1 MTGLV
6 AMVGTVEAQV
16 LTQIGVTDLRN
27 RYGAS
32 FPEGTGIVGWL
43 TEAGLNQTINSTVY
57 EVFWPNLTSAAV
69 NPGGTRIGLLAPSL
83 PPVPSVTSSEHA
95 TGVALQWFG
104 SPTSGVSPD
113 LSTVVSMSANTFL
126 GGAAIQAGTG
136 TAPVVLSGVP
146 MPSVVNASWAGSS
159 GVVAVDTDVLRRID
173 YLVDRDGVTVVAGA
187 GNTAFAVPASL
198 PGQGYNSITVGAS
211 LGPSSGGFSTIDGTG
226 RLLVDVMAPSTITS
240 HAAPMVAGA
249 AVLIA
254 DRAQETPALGNADDP
269 RMVRSLIMTGAEKLA
284 GWSNTST
291 QPLHPYQGAGELR
304 VNRTYDVLMAGEKT
318 VGSVSDSR
326 GWDLGVGAVGVQYY
340 FVDNNYSNGR
350 ISVTLAWNRVTGD
363 PTDPTG
369 ADRTDAANFTLLSGS
384 TVLAASAL
392 ANLNLEVLTTDGVS
406 TPLTSLAVSQSTVD
420 NVEHIYLTGLAPGR
434 YAIGVS
440 GGSGTTYGLS
450 FNFVP
455 EVPVGWPMG
464 VGAVVMMGWVVRR
477 RVRGR

>member
-32 FPEGTGIVGWL
+32 LPEGTGIVGWL
-43 TEAGLNQTINSTVY
+43 TEAGFNQTISSTVY
-57 EVFWPNLTSAAV
+57 EIFWPRLT
-69 NPGGTRIGLLAPSL
+69 IPSL
-83 PPVPSVTSSEHA
+83 NTGRNLNFYGPLPPSPASYWSDHA
-95 TGVALQWFG
+95 AGVAGAWYAG
-104 SPTSGVSPD
+104 PTAGVSPD
-113 LSTVVSMSANTFL
+113 LSDIGLMSANGFV
-126 GGAAIQAGTG
+126 GGAALRTG
-136 TAPVVLSGVP
+136 EATAPVVDASLP
-146 MPSVVNASWAGSS
+146 MPNVVNASWAGTAGS
-159 GVVAVDTDVLRRID
+159 AALDTDVLRRID
-173 YLVDRDGVTVVAGA
+173 YLVDRDGVTVVVGA
-187 GNTAFAVPASL
+187 GNTAFAVPATL

-211 LGPSSGGFSTIDGTG
+211 LGPSSGGLSTIDGTG
-226 RLLVDVMAPSTITS
+226 RLLVDVVAPSTVTS
-240 HAAPMVAGA
+240 FAAPLVAGA

-254 DRAQETPALGNADDP
+254 DRAQETPTLGNADDP

-340 FVDNNYSNGR
+340 FVDNSYADGR
-350 ISVTLAWNRVTGD
+350 LSVTLAWNRVTGD

-369 ADRTDAANFTLLSGS
+369 ADRTDAANFTLFSGS

-392 ANLNLEVLTTDGVS
+392 ADLNLEVLTTDGAS

-477 RVRGR
+477 RVRVR

>member
-32 FPEGTGIVGWL
+32 LPEGTGIVGWL
-43 TEAGLNQTINSTVY
+43 SEAGVNQTISSTVY
-57 EVFWPNLTSAAV
+57 EIFWPNLNT
-69 NPGGTRIGLLAPSL
+69 PSL
-83 PPVPSVTSSEHA
+83 NAGRSVSQYGPLPPSPSSYSSDHA
-95 TGVALQWFG
+95 TAVAAAWYAG
-104 SPTSGVSPD
+104 PTGGVSPD
-113 LSTVVSMSANTFL
+113 LSTVRHMSANGFV
-126 GGAAIQAGTG
+126 GGAALRTG
-136 TAPVVLSGVP
+136 EATAPVVDASLP
-146 MPSVVNASWAGSS
+146 MPNVVNASWAGSS
-159 GVVAVDTDVLRRID
+159 SVAAENVDVLRRID
-173 YLVDRDGVTVVAGA
+173 YLVDRDGVTFVTAA
-187 GNTAFAVPASL
+187 GNTPGVVPAAL
-198 PGQGYNSITVGAS
+198 PGQGYNSITVGLS
-211 LGPSSGGFSTIDGTG
+211 NGTSSGGLSTVDGTG
-226 RLLVDVMAPSTITS
+226 RLMVDIVTPSGATS
-240 HAAPMVAGA
+240 FAAPLVAGA

-340 FVDNNYSNGR
+340 FVDNSYADGR
-350 ISVTLAWNRVTGD
+350 LSVTLAWNRVTGD

-369 ADRTDAANFTLLSGS
+369 ADRTDAANFALLSGS

-392 ANLNLEVLTTDGVS
+392 ADLNLEVLTTDGVS

-420 NVEHIYLTGLAPGR
+420 NVEHIYLTGLTPGR

-440 GGSGTTYGLS
+440 GGSGTPYGLS

-477 RVRGR
+477 RVRVG